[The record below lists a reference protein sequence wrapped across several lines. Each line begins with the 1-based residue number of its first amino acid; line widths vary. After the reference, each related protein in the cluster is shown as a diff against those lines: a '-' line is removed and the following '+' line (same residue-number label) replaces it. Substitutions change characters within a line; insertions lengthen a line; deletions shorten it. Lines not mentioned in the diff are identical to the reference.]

1 MHTSFCKVR
10 MSSGR
15 ILRRARG
22 VPSVVQRVFTTTGMA
37 LLTVAVVMSGDVQR
51 GLADEPSLA
60 GQYGFLPVEVHKVT
74 DRSSQLHAGD
84 FNSDGRT
91 DLLLSDNSKS
101 RLTLLLQ
108 QSEIHEASAS
118 ATSSVNAVRDS
129 GRFEIRHVPVEHE
142 VLAVTTGDFDQDGR
156 TDVAYLGRPDRLV
169 LMFQGP
175 DHDWSARLVT
185 RVPDAMLAPWAITA
199 GPLLPGDGI
208 NLVVLG
214 QNETRIYRPNK
225 RKDLG
230 TPLSLLNTSS
240 KTALVQIADLD
251 GDGASDLVYL
261 AGDANTRVLCARF
274 AEAGGS
280 LGPEMVFDLE
290 KPRAIAVKNIDGQ
303 PGAELLTIDSRT
315 GRIAIKKVTR
325 SPDSDTSTPAR
336 LVHFGLGKPGS
347 SKPRPLTSGDLDG
360 DGLTDILAADPETS
374 RVLFFRQRSGSG
386 LELGTGYPSLA
397 NIDLLAVGRAAP
409 KGSGQLIVSSESEKS
424 VGTSIWK
431 DERVTFPELFPPQG
445 TLAAMAFARFSGTD
459 PSSLVLLVRDG
470 KSRAATFRL
479 AVYRADGT
487 GGWEADARMSVDE
500 LKLEGTPEGLLT
512 ADFTGD
518 GRDEVL
524 VLQGTA
530 NSPAIYAATDAGLKP
545 LESKASPLAGLS
557 RTAVTVGTWKGRSV
571 LVSAQN
577 NFVRLLGFDRE
588 SGWQVI
594 EQVNSLESNA
604 RVLVGALIQLDGEGE
619 SEVALVD
626 QGAQRLKLYRYESN
640 RFVSIADLELGDL
653 TCRGARVADLNG
665 DGREDLLLEAADRFA
680 VLYSGGRRARLTEIA
695 TFESSLDRIY
705 PTDVLVGDLNGDGRA
720 DVAITDVRAHFLEI
734 LRFDGEELKH
744 ALYFKVFES
753 KLIGSSDNIVT
764 EPREGLIAD
773 VTGDGLADVVLL
785 AHDRVL
791 VYPQDAGAGR

>member
-1 MHTSFCKVR
+1 MRKLLCENW
-10 MSSGR
+10 MSSGVLLTSGR
-15 ILRRARG
+15 NLRR
-22 VPSVVQRVFTTTGMA
+22 VSTTIGMV
-37 LLTVAVVMSGDVQR
+37 LLAIVVVMQSERG

-84 FNSDGRT
+84 FNSDGRM

-108 QSEIHEASAS
+108 QPGIREASAS
-118 ATSSVNAVRDS
+118 ATASVNAVRDS

-185 RVPDAMLAPWAITA
+185 RVPDAMLASWAITA

-230 TPLSLLNTSS
+230 SPLSLLNTSS

-274 AEAGGS
+274 AEPGGS

-315 GRIAIKKVTR
+315 GRVAIKKVTR
-325 SPDSDTSTPAR
+325 SPDTDTSTPAR

-374 RVLFFRQRSGSG
+374 RVLFFRQRPGSG

-409 KGSGQLIVSSESEKS
+409 KGSGQLIVSSDSEKS
-424 VGTSIWK
+424 VGTSTWK
-431 DERVTFPELFPPQG
+431 DERITFPELFPPQG
-445 TLAAMAFARFSGTD
+445 SLAAMAFARLSGTE
-459 PSSLVLLVRDG
+459 PSSLVMLVRDG

-479 AVYRADGT
+479 AVYRADGS
-487 GGWEADARMSVDE
+487 GGWEADAKMSVDE
-500 LKLEGTPEGLLT
+500 LKLDGTPEGLLT

-530 NSPAIYAATDAGLKP
+530 NSPAIFAATDAGLKP

-588 SGWQVI
+588 TGWQVI

-619 SEVALVD
+619 PEVALVD

-640 RFVSIADLELGDL
+640 GFVGIADLELGDL

-753 KLIGSSDNIVT
+753 KLIGSNDHIVT

-773 VTGDGLADVVLL
+773 VTGDGLADIVLL